1 MKNNDDSVRMKGK
14 EKASLLSAFS
24 FLISK
29 AFLLSA
35 FCFLLSTSLYAATSE
50 EKRLVDVNGDGK
62 VTIDDTKLIY
72 SYILGTAD
80 AKVTLEQVDVNG
92 DGKVNTADVVEVYV
106 AMKGFVDVTSVTL
119 NHSEVTMKAGESLQ
133 LVATINPSNAT
144 FQALTWKSSA
154 TSVATVD
161 ANGVVTAVATGTATI
176 TVTAANGVKATCV
189 VTVKGFEGQG
199 TDTNNDYDFGGRGK

>member
-50 EKRLVDVNGDGK
+50 EKRFVDVNGDGNI
-62 VTIDDTKLIY
+62 TTADAALIY

-92 DGKVNTADVVEVYV
+92 DGAVNTLDVVEVYV
-106 AMKGFVDVTSVTL
+106 AMNTPEEPDD
-119 NHSEVTMKAGESLQ
+119 M
-133 LVATINPSNAT
+133 
-144 FQALTWKSSA
+144 
-154 TSVATVD
+154 
-161 ANGVVTAVATGTATI
+161 
-176 TVTAANGVKATCV
+176 
-189 VTVKGFEGQG
+189 EGQG